1 MLYHSLQVIN
11 IHFLWTARKYMI
23 FMSIVNHLHYTTLE
37 ISVPSARLEDFKA
50 RSKLSTYH
58 SGAQLGNFERRG
70 AGVFIRKDEIIMA
83 SG

>member
-1 MLYHSLQVIN
+1 
-11 IHFLWTARKYMI
+11 MI

-58 SGAQLGNFERRG
+58 SGAQLGNFERGGG
-70 AGVFIRKDEIIMA
+70 AGVFIRKDEIIIMA
-83 SG
+83 SC